1 MSHQIT
7 LSKNEQRLAKFIA
20 RSRYENARSNNI
32 PDLKI
37 CNQSN
42 EESDLE
48 GFGAELAYC
57 KLMNL
62 YPDLETGDIIPNFD
76 CVSRLGVTIDIK
88 TTKYKSGHL
97 LATLKKKD
105 NPPDK
110 YVLVIGEFPNYRIV
124 GEVGADEFLQDVNI
138 KNFGRGRGYALSQME
153 LKPLTI

>member
-37 CNQSN
+37 SNQSN
-42 EESDLE
+42 EEIDLE

-57 KLMNL
+57 KLM
-62 YPDLETGDIIPNFD
+62 NFD

-97 LATLKKKD
+97 LATLKKKE

-110 YVLVIGEFPNYRIV
+110 YVLIIGEFPNYRIV